1 MLKKFT
7 TCILGGALV
16 FNLSGCGNTSDKTSS
31 ESKETNS
38 KQEEKKV
45 QTTDEAKTKENTKQK
60 NTEQTKV
67 KEKEYAVNK
76 DFHTPKFDVTVKR
89 VVERDKVGKESIGF
103 EEPEDGHVF
112 IAVEV
117 EGKNITNEPMKLA
130 VLPSVDLVDEND
142 NAYQSDV
149 WATSSYEVEK
159 GETSTITKELKPG
172 EIKRQNKV
180 YVINKEKFDTGKWYV
195 LVNHE
200 YKEQIK

>member
-1 MLKKFT
+1 
-7 TCILGGALV
+7 
-16 FNLSGCGNTSDKTSS
+16 
-31 ESKETNS
+31 
-38 KQEEKKV
+38 KQEEQKV

-60 NTEQTKV
+60 NTEQTKEKSKV
-67 KEKEYAVNK
+67 KEKEYAINK

-103 EEPEDGHVF
+103 QKPEDGHVF

-117 EGKNITNEPMKLA
+117 EGKNITNESMKLA

-149 WATSSYEVEK
+149 WAASTYAVEK
-159 GETSTITKELKPG
+159 GETSTLTKGLKPG
-172 EIKRQNKV
+172 EVMRESKV

-195 LVNHE
+195 VVNHE

>member
-1 MLKKFT
+1 M
-7 TCILGGALV
+7 
-16 FNLSGCGNTSDKTSS
+16 
-31 ESKETNS
+31 
-38 KQEEKKV
+38 

-60 NTEQTKV
+60 NTEQTKEKSKV
-67 KEKEYAVNK
+67 KEKEYAINK

-89 VVERDKVGKESIGF
+89 VVERVVERDKVGKESIGF
-103 EEPEDGHVF
+103 QKPEDGHVF

-117 EGKNITNEPMKLA
+117 EGKNITNESMKLA

-149 WATSSYEVEK
+149 WAASTYAVEK
-159 GETSTITKELKPG
+159 GETSTLTKGLKPG
-172 EIKRQNKV
+172 EVMRESKV

-195 LVNHE
+195 VVNNE

>member
-1 MLKKFT
+1 
-7 TCILGGALV
+7 
-16 FNLSGCGNTSDKTSS
+16 
-31 ESKETNS
+31 
-38 KQEEKKV
+38 
-45 QTTDEAKTKENTKQK
+45 
-60 NTEQTKV
+60 

-103 EEPEDGHVF
+103 QKPEDGHVF
-112 IAVEV
+112 IVVEA
-117 EGKNITNEPMKLA
+117 EGKNITNESMKLA

-149 WATSSYEVEK
+149 WAASSYGVEK

-172 EIKRQNKV
+172 EVRRESKV

-195 LVNHE
+195 VVNHE